1 MSKRRYET
9 QPISPA
15 NDVSPGFAGMEDGR
29 GRTATLETMRANIA
43 PPTNRIDRATLS
55 RALQLIDIGVMASL
69 AVAAFVSFAAD
80 FWPILI
86 FLSVATCSFRL
97 SHLYT
102 IRARKPAWRHIAT
115 SMIGL
120 GLAGT
125 ASILLVQ
132 LSDTSLTLAAV
143 QQASVAAAALIT
155 IHTVYAFFME
165 YWARNGRLAANVVI
179 VGATAN
185 ARRLIESNARSKAV
199 NILGIFDDRKTRS
212 PSILAGAPYLGT
224 LQDLTSWP
232 HLQEV
237 DRIIVTVT
245 PHAVDRVQALLANL
259 SGLAQPVCLLLDF
272 EHFNPKKQSLEEI
285 ANAPAARLT
294 GSPAT
299 PGWIIAKRLEDLII
313 GSLMFVAALP
323 VMALLA
329 VIIKLDSPGPVL
341 FKQKREGFNGRL
353 IEVLK
358 FRSMRNDPAPKD
370 GSVRQVERDDP
381 RVTRIGRFIRSTSLD
396 ELPQL
401 WNVLKGEMSLVGP
414 RPHAPGMKTGAAL
427 TSSLVGEYAHRH
439 RVKPGLTGW
448 AQVNGSRGPLHS
460 PETARERI
468 RYDVEYIAKASLW
481 FDFWIMLKT
490 GPALLGDKVNV
501 R

>member
-1 MSKRRYET
+1 MNKRRFET
-9 QPISPA
+9 RPISPA
-15 NDVSPGFAGMEDGR
+15 NDVSPGFAGLESGR
-29 GRTATLETMRANIA
+29 GRAATLEMMRQNIN
-43 PPTNRIDRATLS
+43 PPANRIDRATLS
-55 RALQLIDIGVMASL
+55 RALQLVDFGIMGSL
-69 AVAAFVSFAAD
+69 AVAAFLSFGAD
-80 FWPILI
+80 FWPILV
-86 FLSVATCSFRL
+86 FLGVSLCAFRL
-97 SHLYT
+97 SEHYVV
-102 IRARKPAWRHIAT
+102 RARKPAWRHIAKG
-115 SMIGL
+115 MIGL
-120 GLAGT
+120 GLGGM
-125 ASILLVQ
+125 ASILLVR
-132 LSDTSLTLAAV
+132 LSDPSLTLAAA
-143 QQASVAAAALIT
+143 QQASVSAAALLIVHT
-155 IHTVYAFFME
+155 IYAFFME

-185 ARRLIESNARSKAV
+185 ARRLIDANGRSKAV
-199 NILGIFDDRKTRS
+199 NILGVFDDRQTRS

-224 LQDLTSWP
+224 LRDLTSWP
-232 HLQEV
+232 HLHEV

-245 PHAVDRVQALLANL
+245 PHAVDRVKSLLAGL

-272 EHFNPKKQSLEEI
+272 EHFNPKKQTLEEI
-285 ANAPAARLT
+285 ANAPAARLS
-294 GSPAT
+294 GNPAT
-299 PGWIIAKRLEDLII
+299 PGWIITKRLEDLLI
-313 GSLMFVAALP
+313 GSVLFAAALP

-329 VIIKLDSPGPVL
+329 LLIRLDSPGPAL
-341 FKQKREGFNGRL
+341 FRQKREGFNGRL

-358 FRSMRNDPAPKD
+358 FRSMRNEPAPSD

-460 PETARERI
+460 PEAARERI
-468 RYDVEYIAKASLW
+468 RYDVEYISKASLW
-481 FDFWIMLKT
+481 FDLWIMLKT
-490 GPALLGDKVNV
+490 GPALLGDKINV